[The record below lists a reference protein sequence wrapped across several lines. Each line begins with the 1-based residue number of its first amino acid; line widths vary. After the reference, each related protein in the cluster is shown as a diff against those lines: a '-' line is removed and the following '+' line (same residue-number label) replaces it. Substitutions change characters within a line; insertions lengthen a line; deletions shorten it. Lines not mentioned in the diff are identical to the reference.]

1 MAMLG
6 REEREQFEF
15 LVCGSLRDLVPG
27 DHVLARVGRVL
38 DLSWLREA
46 VADLYA
52 AGVGRPGID
61 PEAAV
66 RLTLAGFL
74 RGVVHDR
81 RLMREAQANLAIRW
95 FAGHGLHE
103 RLPDHS
109 SLTRIRQ
116 RWGAERLRG
125 IIERTVRTCIAAK
138 IATGE
143 IVHVDASLIR
153 ADVAWEGLAVRH
165 VEAITEANGDAA
177 SDPGHAPEPKRA
189 FRDSRKTGRFKK
201 VCLTD
206 PDATMATNGRRRRL
220 EPSYK
225 QHGVLDDVFG
235 VVLDVEVTTGETNEG
250 EQRLARLDATAET
263 TGMAIET
270 VTADAGH
277 ACAKLSAGLERRGIA
292 AGDRGVRHRSRTHGD
307 TMARSRPRPSRSARR
322 SRCAAFATTPRT
334 TS

>member
-1 MAMLG
+1 M
-6 REEREQFEF
+6 
-15 LVCGSLRDLVPG
+15 
-27 DHVLARVGRVL
+27 
-38 DLSWLREA
+38 
-46 VADLYA
+46 
-52 AGVGRPGID
+52 
-61 PEAAV
+61 
-66 RLTLAGFL
+66 
-74 RGVVHDR
+74 
-81 RLMREAQANLAIRW
+81 
-95 FAGHGLHE
+95 
-103 RLPDHS
+103 
-109 SLTRIRQ
+109 
-116 RWGAERLRG
+116 
-125 IIERTVRTCIAAK
+125 RTCIAAK

-153 ADVAWEGLAVRH
+153 ADVVWEGLAVRH

-189 FRDSRKTGRFKK
+189 LRDSRKTGRFKK

-250 EQRLARLDATAET
+250 EQRLARLDAAAET